1 MIINRIY
8 DKTVPACLQK
18 GKVLALYGPR
28 RVGKTTLLKSLLA
41 SFPSRYLF
49 VTGEDINVRN
59 VLSSQNVETM
69 KSFFGG
75 YDLIVIDEAQ
85 SITNLGMGLK
95 MLVDWLPETQIIASG
110 SSSYKIA
117 DEIGEPLTGRKKT
130 LTMFPISAGELAQ
143 QDGLLSLKGRLPELL
158 IFGMYPDIIT
168 APSEQVKRERLI
180 ELRNDYLFRDIIA
193 FEGIRNS
200 DKIKKLLTLVAF
212 QPGKEVSLSE
222 LATNIGISRQVVERY
237 LDLLE
242 KSFVI
247 FRMGGFSRN
256 LRVEVTKSAR
266 YYFFDNGILNA
277 VLNNFAQ
284 AESRPDI
291 GMLWENWLVSERLKR
306 NTYGS
311 RFVNSY
317 FWRTYSQQ
325 EIDLVEEG
333 DGKLQAFEF
342 KWGTKTPN
350 APKAWRDAY
359 PEATYQVINRDNF
372 HDFVL

>member
-1 MIINRIY
+1 M
-8 DKTVPACLQK
+8 
-18 GKVLALYGPR
+18 
-28 RVGKTTLLKSLLA
+28 
-41 SFPSRYLF
+41 
-49 VTGEDINVRN
+49 NVRN
-59 VLSSQNVETM
+59 VLSSQNVETV

-85 SITNLGMGLK
+85 SVTNLGMGLK
-95 MLVDWLPETQIIASG
+95 MLVDWLPETQVIASG

-130 LTMFPISAGELAQ
+130 LTMFPISAGELVQ

-158 IFGMYPDIIT
+158 IYGMYPEIAT
-168 APSEQVKRERLI
+168 ASSEQEKREKLI

-222 LATNIGISRQVVERY
+222 LATHIGISRQVVERY

-284 AESRPDI
+284 PESRPDI
-291 GMLWENWLVSERLKR
+291 GMLWENWLVAERLKR
-306 NTYGS
+306 NSYGS
-311 RFVNSY
+311 HFVNSY

-325 EIDLVEEG
+325 EIDLVEEA
-333 DGKLQAFEF
+333 DGKLHAFEF
-342 KWGTKTPN
+342 KWGPKISK

-359 PEATYQVINRDNF
+359 PESTYQIINRDNF